1 MKLLIAGSRGYEHY
15 NIMAL
20 YSLFEDAA
28 RLLSF
33 DVHDA
38 VDREKLTIISGGA
51 RGIDSAGEAWAGYLS
66 LSFEMYR
73 AHWSEQG
80 KRAGYI
86 RNAEMAEA
94 CDAAVLIWDGTSK
107 GTSHM
112 RDLLVK
118 AGKPFV
124 LMFVP
129 L

>member
-20 YSLFEDAA
+20 YSLFQDAA
-28 RLLSF
+28 KLLSF
-33 DVHDA
+33 DVHDS

-51 RGIDSAGEAWAGYLS
+51 RGVDSAGECWAGYMS
-66 LSFEMYR
+66 LPFQLY
-73 AHWSEQG
+73 AAQWDDLG
-80 KRAGYI
+80 KRAGYV

-94 CDAAVLIWDGTSK
+94 CDAAVLIWDGESK

-124 LMFVP
+124 LMYVP